1 MSKDDR
7 NDDDGNKPN
16 DDESNKH
23 EEHDED
29 LDAGPPASA
38 PQKKPPPETTKPLPA
53 ILRAQPEEPDAVR
66 AKNMAA
72 STGGPAILRRF
83 ALPSNYSEGLVGVKK
98 KVAVVQVAKPKRNSW
113 WIAKPEHMLEAAI
126 LYDETATGKDA
137 YLVAPELVM
146 ELGDDVVATSLHGV
160 ITRQGV
166 YMIVPVRLPGTDGR
180 LDAWNESMREA
191 ITASYEQPVRTA
203 SSRDAGSYVLHLAPP
218 TVVEMPPWPT
228 ETWEELL
235 AIAFRGRIIDDLD
248 HPVLRRLRGE
258 V

>member
-7 NDDDGNKPN
+7 NDD
-16 DDESNKH
+16 ESN
-23 EEHDED
+23 EHDDHDEE
-29 LDAGPPASA
+29 LDDAPSSA
-38 PQKKPPPETTKPLPA
+38 TQKKSSPEATMKNA
-53 ILRAQPEEPDAVR
+53 NAVR
-66 AKNMAA
+66 VQNMAA
-72 STGGPAILRRF
+72 STGGPDLLRRF
-83 ALPSNYSEGLVGVKK
+83 ALPTNYSEGLGGVKK
-98 KVAVVQVAKPKRNSW
+98 KIAVVQVAKPKRNSW
-113 WIAKPEHMLEAAI
+113 WIANPEHMLEAAI

-137 YLVAPELVM
+137 YLVAPELVA
-146 ELGDDVVATSLHGV
+146 ELGDDVVPTSLHGV

-191 ITASYEQPVRTA
+191 ITTSYEQPVRTA

-218 TVVEMPPWPT
+218 TVVDMPAWPT

-235 AIAFRGRIIDDLD
+235 VIAFRGRMINDLD